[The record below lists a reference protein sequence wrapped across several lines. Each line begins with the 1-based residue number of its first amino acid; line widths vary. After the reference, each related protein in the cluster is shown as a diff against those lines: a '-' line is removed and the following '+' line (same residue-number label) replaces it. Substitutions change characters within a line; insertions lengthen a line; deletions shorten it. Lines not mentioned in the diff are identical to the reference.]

1 MAKLAKASRSRR
13 GQDYYT
19 NVERTYCC
27 TNVKCANITDFG
39 INRLDFQQKEGVMMC
54 SLCGEKAEYL
64 HRDGRLILEK
74 DNQKKIITAKHYGT
88 HSCPIA
94 VKDHSKDVSKIAKKF
109 PRLTRESL
117 AR

>member
-1 MAKLAKASRSRR
+1 MWRKSW
-13 GQDYYT
+13 
-19 NVERTYCC
+19 
-27 TNVKCANITDFG
+27 I
-39 INRLDFQQKEGVMMC
+39 
-54 SLCGEKAEYL
+54 L
-64 HRDGRLILEK
+64 HRDERLILEK

-94 VKDHSKDVSKIAKKF
+94 VKDHCEDVSKIAKKF